1 MELFFGIIILAVFS
15 IVKNVMKT
23 NAQNAKGD
31 QPAQQQSSARP
42 TPAYVPPSMNSRNV
56 SYGKQAFDPYFSEDR
71 LPEENT
77 QISAADARHEA
88 YCSVQTHSDSGV
100 AREEAQAIRQARTNE
115 LARKQ
120 AEAAR
125 KRQQSGSF
133 PPSEEGSWRGS
144 LPPSEEGAWRGS
156 LSGIPDSIRNDLTD
170 SMRSGLTDSM
180 RSDLT
185 DSMRSDLTVSLL
197 DHKGSYPKQP
207 EAASRANSA
216 AAAQD
221 LYTLLQRKDTLAQG
235 ILLREIL
242 GKPKALRAK

>member
-1 MELFFGIIILAVFS
+1 MELFLGIIIMAVFS
-15 IVKNVMKT
+15 IIKHVSKI
-23 NAQNAKGD
+23 NARNARED
-31 QPAQQQSSARP
+31 QPAQQQRPARP
-42 TPAYVPPSMNSRNV
+42 APAYVPPSMNSHNV
-56 SYGKQAFDPYFSEDR
+56 PYGKPAFDPYFSEDH

-77 QISAADARHEA
+77 QISAADARHES
-88 YCSVQTHSDSGV
+88 YCSVLTHSDSGAV
-100 AREEAQAIRQARTNE
+100 REEAQALRQAASNE

-125 KRQQSGSF
+125 KRQQSWQSSSF
-133 PPSEEGSWRGS
+133 SPSEEGSWRGS
-144 LPPSEEGAWRGS
+144 LPGTQDS
-156 LSGIPDSIRNDLTD
+156 LRND
-170 SMRSGLTDSM
+170 LTDSM

-197 DHKGSYPKQP
+197 EHKERYPKQP
-207 EAASRANSA
+207 EAMYRANSA

-221 LYTLLQRKDTLAQG
+221 LHVLLQRKDTLVQG